1 MDTSNRLKLIRA
13 LQAAGVRPSAY
24 SVSGAEDLALC
35 LENVDGKWEVFYS
48 EKGER
53 NHIKQFSSESDACTY
68 MYQELMA
75 DKTSFM

>member
-1 MDTSNRLKLIRA
+1 MNTSNRLKLIRA
-13 LQAAGVRPSAY
+13 LESAGVRPSAY

-35 LENVDGKWEVFYS
+35 LDSVDGKWEVFYF

-53 NHIKQFSSESDACTY
+53 NFSKFFSSESDACTY
-68 MYQELMA
+68 MYKELMG